1 MHMHRD
7 VYRGNGSRGVSG
19 GGHHQDMNAEDDY
32 PELQPILN
40 RISPEMGQNIG
51 TGPGW
56 YPIVVE
62 LDRQLAAIDPGYTVH
77 QVKQKLSELRV
88 YFEVSDT
95 ATEDDRERMRALVR
109 EAEKKAAHTCE
120 LCGKPGN
127 LWISRFGGIRTLC
140 VDCAAAEKQGYKR
153 VRP

>member
-1 MHMHRD
+1 MT
-7 VYRGNGSRGVSG
+7 V
-19 GGHHQDMNAEDDY
+19 
-32 PELQPILN
+32 PELQPILR
-40 RISPEMGQNIG
+40 RIPPEMGQNIG

-140 VDCAAAEKQGYKR
+140 VDCAAAQKQGYKR

>member
-1 MHMHRD
+1 MSD
-7 VYRGNGSRGVSG
+7 SSS
-19 GGHHQDMNAEDDY
+19 DEY
-32 PELQPILN
+32 PELQLILS
-40 RISPEMGQNIG
+40 RISSEMGQNIG

-56 YPIVVE
+56 YPIIVE
-62 LDRQLAAIDPGYTVH
+62 LDRQLAEIDPGYTVH

-95 ATEDDRERMRALVR
+95 ATAADHERMRALVR
-109 EAEKKAAHTCE
+109 AAEEKAACTCE
-120 LCGKPGN
+120 LCGEPGR

-140 VDCAAAEKQGYKR
+140 AECAAAEKQGYKA

>member
-1 MHMHRD
+1 MSD
-7 VYRGNGSRGVSG
+7 SSS
-19 GGHHQDMNAEDDY
+19 DEY
-32 PELQPILN
+32 PELQLILS

-56 YPIVVE
+56 YPIIVE
-62 LDRQLAAIDPGYTVH
+62 LDRQLAEIDPGYTVH

-95 ATEDDRERMRALVR
+95 ATEADHERMRALVR
-109 EAEKKAAHTCE
+109 EAEEKAATVCE
-120 LCGKPGN
+120 LCGKPGR

-140 VDCAAAEKQGYKR
+140 AECAAAQKQGCKA